1 MRLLVVEDDEKLA
14 RAVARGLRHEGY
26 AVDVSGDGDAAL
38 LQAAVEDYDAIV
50 LDVMLPE
57 RDGPAVCATLRERGC
72 WARAPEPTA
81 GAPPPGRA
89 NAAAACSS

>member
-1 MRLLVVEDDEKLA
+1 MRLLVVEHDEKLA

-57 RDGPAVCATLRERGC
+57 RDGPAVCAT
-72 WARAPEPTA
+72 
-81 GAPPPGRA
+81 
-89 NAAAACSS
+89 AACSS